1 MDIGT
6 ITFAAI
12 IGVLTVAIGI
22 LVKVIGFPD
31 QFRLNY
37 KRKSTKGLST
47 VFYVLALVSYV
58 LWTIHGIL
66 KDDWVLIVGQ
76 GVGIITT
83 AMIVGQIIV
92 YRKRTGKKRKKN

>member
-1 MDIGT
+1 MDVGT

-12 IGVLTVAIGI
+12 IGILTVMIGI

-31 QFRLNY
+31 QFRLNH

-47 VFYVLALVSYV
+47 LLYVLSFVSYI
-58 LWTIHGIL
+58 LWTLHGIL
-66 KDDWVLIVGQ
+66 QKDWVLIIGQ

-83 AMIVGQIIV
+83 AMIVIQIYI
-92 YRKRTGKKRKKN
+92 YRKNK